1 LRLKPRLSKTGNKM
15 DLKKTE
21 AAIVE
26 KLKEVYDP
34 EIPVNIYEIG
44 LIYEINVTEN
54 GHASILMTLTSPN
67 CPVAESLPLEVKEK
81 VEEAEGVSEVEI
93 ELTFVSSKFHERSCH
108 LFWHFQSLNMY
119 GHNVDRSKH

>member
-1 LRLKPRLSKTGNKM
+1 MPLRLKPRLSKKKNKM

-34 EIPVNIYEIG
+34 EIPVNIYDIG
-44 LIYEINVTEN
+44 LIYEINVSEN

-81 VEEAEGVSEVEI
+81 AEEAEGVSEVEI
-93 ELTFVSSKFHERSCH
+93 ELTFEPPWTMDLLTDEARLELGMF
-108 LFWHFQSLNMY
+108 
-119 GHNVDRSKH
+119 